1 MSVSIRLGVNLWPQN
16 TTWPDLRKHALLA
29 DQHGFDSLWVW
40 DHFYS
45 INGDLHR
52 PNLEGWQIQSAYA
65 ALTKNVRI
73 GCLVTGI
80 THRHPAVL
88 ANMATT
94 LDNIASDFP
103 LHASFVPFIERV
115 SGYLAGSGE
124 GTSSTTVDS
133 VIALRGERDRNASAE
148 VLDPAGKR
156 ALDLRQATTAATF
169 SFPGTGFWEVRTA
182 GGRHSMYAVN
192 TDRRE
197 SDLTRIP
204 DENLALWSGPGARST
219 DGTAVPG
226 APSEPQRS
234 PLWKYFLIALIALA
248 VAESLVADRFTPAAE
263 AKEPEPLV
271 KREAA

>member
-1 MSVSIRLGVNLWPQN
+1 MSETR
-16 TTWPDLRKHALLA
+16 
-29 DQHGFDSLWVW
+29 
-40 DHFYS
+40 YS
-45 INGDLHR
+45 SREGDR
-52 PNLEGWQIQSAYA
+52 FQTATRVDAS
-65 ALTKNVRI
+65 
-73 GCLVTGI
+73 
-80 THRHPAVL
+80 HPAIRDGSVFQDVRFYRVEKIDTRDTRALARSSDETPLLFEKRVGEGRVL
-88 ANMATT
+88 VLATT

-148 VLDPAGKR
+148 VLDPGGKR
-156 ALDLRQATTAATF
+156 ALDLRQATTSATF
-169 SFPGTGFWEVRTA
+169 SFPSTGFWEVRTA

-204 DENLALWSGPGARST
+204 DENLALWSGPGGPST